1 VLAGGRDIIGIAE
14 TGSGKTLTFAL
25 PGLLRVR
32 RASGNK
38 GKKGGSKPRMLVLAP
53 TRCAAATICQQ
64 VALPPRYM
72 VLSHCILV
80 ETACLET

>member
-1 VLAGGRDIIGIAE
+1 MLAGGRDIIGIAE

-53 TRCAAATICQQ
+53 TRCAAAPIC
-64 VALPPRYM
+64 LPRSNVDSPVP
-72 VLSHCILV
+72 VL
-80 ETACLET
+80 